1 MKKCALSLPVLLFT
15 LLNPTPLLA
24 NEHLDYLFGLSL
36 EELLKVKITGSTLT
50 PKELKFV
57 PSTVSVFAHKE
68 IINLGLDTLDEP
80 GARLP
85 IVSIINI
92 LNALSILFPRPSGTN
107 HFDKALNSVL
117 LHRHRARCFSF
128 HA

>member
-68 IINLGLDTLDEP
+68 IINLGLDTLDELMNLVP
-80 GARLP
+80 GFQSYRSSIFSMHYPFSSRGRQGP
-85 IVSIINI
+85 IISI
-92 LNALSILFPRPSGTN
+92 R
-107 HFDKALNSVL
+107 
-117 LHRHRARCFSF
+117 R
-128 HA
+128 